1 MNKIKLIFVG
11 EGAVGKTSLIS
22 QYVDKK
28 FNEEYVMTV
37 GRDKATKDLEI
48 NGKAIKLEIWDTPG
62 QEKFN
67 QVNKIFMKNTK
78 IALIVYSITDKQ
90 SFERLNKWIEMVKD
104 INKNENVTIGIV
116 ANKSDL
122 FESAEV
128 TKEEGEIFAKEKN
141 ILFFETSAKDYKSI
155 EKAFIGICTSH
166 LEKNPNNENPVPP
179 DNDNDVKPLEQ
190 INEKELE
197 NITLEKDNID
207 DSSSKCTKCTII

>member
-22 QYVDKK
+22 QYVDNK

-48 NGKAIKLEIWDTPG
+48 NGKTIKLEIWDTPG

-78 IALIVYSITDKQ
+78 IAIIVYSIIDKQ
-90 SFERLNKWIEMVKD
+90 SFHQLKKWIDMVKE
-104 INKNENVTIGIV
+104 INKNEDVTIGIV

-128 TKEEGEIFAKEKN
+128 TKEEGEKFAKEKN

-155 EKAFIGICTSH
+155 EKAFIGICTFH
-166 LEKNPNNENPVPP
+166 MEKIEKKEIPSTQQINNGNTV
-179 DNDNDVKPLEQ
+179 DLKPLEQ
-190 INEKELE
+190 IS
-197 NITLEKDNID
+197 DNQFDDIKID
-207 DSSSKCTKCTII
+207 DKNDCSSKCTII